1 MRILPPDPNHGGE
14 QMRVQDLLKGNVVT
28 VRSDANV
35 QEVAR
40 KMAEEDIGFLPVVD
54 SSGKAIGT
62 VTDRDIVVRLIAKGG
77 DVNNGRVEQVMTK
90 DVVAVRPD
98 EEVEKVSELMKD
110 RKISRVLVCD
120 QQGKPLGVISLGD
133 LAERHEEGEVG
144 RTVKEVKEGASLTH

>member
-1 MRILPPDPNHGGE
+1 
-14 QMRVQDLLKGNVVT
+14 MRVQELLKGNVIT
-28 VRSDANV
+28 VRADAGI

-54 SSGKAIGT
+54 ASGKAIGT
-62 VTDRDIVVRLIAKGG
+62 ITDRDIVVRLIAKGG
-77 DVNNGRVEQVMTK
+77 AVNDTKVEQVMTK
-90 DVVAVRPD
+90 DVVSVRPD
-98 EEVEKVSELMKD
+98 EDMQKAAELMKE

-120 QQGKPLGVISLGD
+120 QQGKPVGVISLGD

>member
-1 MRILPPDPNHGGE
+1 
-14 QMRVQDLLKGNVVT
+14 MRVQELLKGTVIT
-28 VRSDANV
+28 VRADTGI

-54 SSGKAIGT
+54 ASGKAIGT
-62 VTDRDIVVRLIAKGG
+62 VTDRDVVVRLIAKGG
-77 DVNNGRVEQVMTK
+77 DVKNAKVEQVMTK
-90 DVVAVRPD
+90 DVVSVRPD
-98 EEVEKVSELMKD
+98 EEVQKVAELMKE

>member
-1 MRILPPDPNHGGE
+1 
-14 QMRVQDLLKGNVVT
+14 MRVQELLKGTVIT
-28 VRSDANV
+28 VRADTGI

-54 SSGKAIGT
+54 ASGKAIGT
-62 VTDRDIVVRLIAKGG
+62 VTDRDVVVRLIAKGG
-77 DVNNGRVEQVMTK
+77 DVKNAKVEQVMTK
-90 DVVAVRPD
+90 DVVSVRPD
-98 EEVEKVSELMKD
+98 EEVQKVAELMKE

-144 RTVKEVKEGASLTH
+144 RTVKEVKEGSSLTH

>member
-1 MRILPPDPNHGGE
+1 
-14 QMRVQDLLKGNVVT
+14 MRVQELVKGNVIT
-28 VRSDANV
+28 VRADAGI

-54 SSGKAIGT
+54 PSGKAIGT
-62 VTDRDIVVRLIAKGG
+62 ITDRDIVVRLIAKGG
-77 DVNNGRVEQVMTK
+77 AVNDTKVEQVMTK
-90 DVVAVRPD
+90 DVVSVRPD
-98 EEVEKVSELMKD
+98 EDVQKAAELMKE

-120 QQGKPLGVISLGD
+120 PQGKPVGVISLGD